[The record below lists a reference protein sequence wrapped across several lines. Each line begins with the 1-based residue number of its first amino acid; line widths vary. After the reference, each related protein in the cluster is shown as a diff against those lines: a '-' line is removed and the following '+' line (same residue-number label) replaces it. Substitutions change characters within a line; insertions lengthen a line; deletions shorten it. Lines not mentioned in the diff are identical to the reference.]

1 MVEDLCGRTIGPYK
15 VLERLG
21 EGGMGVVWLATDTVL
36 ARPVALKLLLRETVR
51 DDAARSRFLREGRA
65 IAALN
70 HPNIAVVYEAAEHEG
85 APYLAMEYVDGHV
98 LSHELRT
105 GPLARAGG
113 RLRLARLAL
122 ARRRPR
128 TRAPAH

>member
-15 VLERLG
+15 VLGRLG
-21 EGGMGVVWLATDTVL
+21 AGGMGEVWLATDTVL

-51 DDAARSRFLREGRA
+51 DEAARARFLREGRA
-65 IAALN
+65 IAALS

-85 APYLAMEYVDGHV
+85 VPYLAMEYVDGHA

-105 GPLARAGG
+105 GPLAQ
-113 RLRLARLAL
+113 
-122 ARRRPR
+122 
-128 TRAPAH
+128 